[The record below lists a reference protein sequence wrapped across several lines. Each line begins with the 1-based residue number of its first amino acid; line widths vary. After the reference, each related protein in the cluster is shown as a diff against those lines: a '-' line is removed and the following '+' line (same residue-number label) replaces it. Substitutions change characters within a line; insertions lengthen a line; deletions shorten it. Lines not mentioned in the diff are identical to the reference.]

1 MKKLV
6 FVSTPFHADTGAEML
21 GNIRL
26 AQRICKQVLEDGGIP
41 YAPHL
46 LFPQFLDDADACQ
59 RAAGIEAGI
68 EMLRRCDILVFS
80 GGKVTDGMTQEMKA
94 ASDLGIPVV
103 YFKDPEESESKG
115 KKEEKDMHNE
125 EILALLAL
133 MESLDSLTDVAVA
146 MGETNCRFGD
156 TLHDAVLKLMTAA
169 TLLAHSDGV
178 RKDTEEFSH
187 EEEEETDGPSHEKLS
202 EKIAAETGYDEE
214 VISDILSSAYD
225 FLQEHYEKEAGNG
238 KDE

>member
-1 MKKLV
+1 
-6 FVSTPFHADTGAEML
+6 
-21 GNIRL
+21 
-26 AQRICKQVLEDGGIP
+26 
-41 YAPHL
+41 
-46 LFPQFLDDADACQ
+46 
-59 RAAGIEAGI
+59 
-68 EMLRRCDILVFS
+68 
-80 GGKVTDGMTQEMKA
+80 MTQEMKA

-103 YFKDPEESESKG
+103 YFKDPEEPESKG

-169 TLLAHSDGV
+169 TLLSHSDSV
-178 RKDTEEFSH
+178 RKDVG

-202 EKIAAETGYDEE
+202 EKIAAETGYNED

-225 FLQEHYEKEAGNG
+225 FLQKHYEKEAGNG
-238 KDE
+238 ENE

>member
-21 GNIRL
+21 GNIKL

-103 YFKDPEESESKG
+103 YLKDPEEPESKG

-169 TLLAHSDGV
+169 TLLSHSDSV
-178 RKDTEEFSH
+178 RKDVGEK
-187 EEEEETDGPSHEKLS
+187 EEETDDTAHEKLA
-202 EKIAAETGYDEE
+202 EKIAAETGYDED

-225 FLQEHYEKEAGNG
+225 FLQKHYEKEDGNG